1 METEEN
7 LFSLGVLVI
16 SSNDIQEV
24 LDKMKYSKTEDGYSF
39 AYEEYNNS
47 FYEEFA
53 DYDGIIKLGMYHQ
66 QDNMFYKNDH
76 LTEILAEEND
86 TPIEE
91 LDLTFIPDLQD
102 FIDEHDAEIEE
113 EIDKVKDRFYAHL
126 KIGEDTL
133 ESSETPEDSDSSST
147 TNFSINVPE
156 DEGAGEELTSM
167 INSKNQSNSSETQ
180 VNNAPS
186 SVPETQQN
194 MVVVSG
200 SPDRVQ
206 KQTPDGNIDPLLT
219 LAADIFENTEQI
231 ALPQYDKYT
240 QVQLQKEILSAE
252 NKINDARDSAIFAI
266 RDTLAA
272 NRETIE
278 EAFENKFSSYKD
290 KHEKTIQVIENNEKT
305 KIEELRQK
313 ESQIYDQAKG
323 AFIESQRAALADKYD
338 QEHLA
343 TYQQDLLQKEQNLK
357 AEFAGQMVEEND
369 RYNEHYYRQK
379 GKFLENNF
387 RKIDFKDIFDSYQ
400 NIVLEQRDMLSEHAT
415 QFADQVALVARDL
428 EQQRDNAIE
437 EAKKHKQRADVL
449 EDTMNSKIELLAD
462 EKATKRTQE
471 YLEKNVSLQKS
482 LQESQEVA
490 RKERERADSMF
501 ENNKKIQMVNDV
513 LSKQNQTQ
521 VTNNVPATT
530 TAVPVQKEEKTSTK
544 SKAGVITSIIL
555 GVVAIVGIA
564 VGGTTLVLNHQR
576 AVSQPQVVQ
585 TQSSST
591 SSVVSASSSS
601 YKKGDKWTYHNTK
614 DGKDYEVTMDNETTG
629 HYTDGDG
636 NQHQITLNK

>member
-24 LDKMKYSKTEDGYSF
+24 LDKMKYSKTEDGYAF
-39 AYEEYNNS
+39 AYEEDNNS

-53 DYDGIIKLGMYHQ
+53 DYDGIIKLGIYHQ

-167 INSKNQSNSSETQ
+167 INLKNQSNSSETQ

-206 KQTPDGNIDPLLT
+206 KQTPNGNIDPLLT

-305 KIEELRQK
+305 KVEELRQK

>member
-24 LDKMKYSKTEDGYSF
+24 LDKMKYSKTEDGYAF
-39 AYEEYNNS
+39 AYEEDNNS

-53 DYDGIIKLGMYHQ
+53 DYDGIIKLGIYHQ

-305 KIEELRQK
+305 KVEELRQK

>member
-16 SSNDIQEV
+16 SSDDIQEV
-24 LDKMKYSKTEDGYSF
+24 LDKMKYSKTEDGYAF
-39 AYEEYNNS
+39 AYDEDNNS
-47 FYEEFA
+47 FYEEFE
-53 DYDGIIKLGMYHQ
+53 DYAGIIKLGIYHQ

-113 EIDKVKDRFYAHL
+113 EIDKVKDKFYAHL
-126 KIGEDTL
+126 KIGEDNL
-133 ESSETPEDSDSSST
+133 ESSGTPEDSDSSST
-147 TNFSINVPE
+147 TSYSINVPE

-167 INSKNQSNSSETQ
+167 INSKNQSNSNETE
-180 VNNAPS
+180 VNNDPN

-200 SPDRVQ
+200 SPDRAQ
-206 KQTPDGNIDPLLT
+206 RQTPDGNIDPLLT

-240 QVQLQKEILSAE
+240 QVQLQKEILAAE

-305 KIEELRQK
+305 KIEELRQT

-343 TYQQDLLQKEQNLK
+343 AYQQDLLQKEQNLK
-357 AEFAGQMVEEND
+357 AEFAGQMVKENE
-369 RYNEHYYRQK
+369 RYNDHYYRQK

-387 RKIDFKDIFDSYQ
+387 RKIDFKNIFDSYQ

-415 QFADQVALVARDL
+415 QFVDQVALVARDL

-449 EDTMNSKIELLAD
+449 EDTMNSKVELLAD

-521 VTNNVPATT
+521 VANTVPATP
-530 TAVPVQKEEKTSTK
+530 TAAPVQKEEKTSTK

-576 AVSQPQVVQ
+576 SVSQPQVVQ

>member
-24 LDKMKYSKTEDGYSF
+24 LDKMKYSKTEDGYAF
-39 AYEEYNNS
+39 AYEEDNNS

-53 DYDGIIKLGMYHQ
+53 DYDGIIKLGIYHQ

-126 KIGEDTL
+126 KIGEDNL

-200 SPDRVQ
+200 NPDRVQ

-305 KIEELRQK
+305 KVEELRQK

-555 GVVAIVGIA
+555 GVVAILGIA

>member
-16 SSNDIQEV
+16 SSDDIQEV
-24 LDKMKYSKTEDGYSF
+24 LDKMKYSKTEDGYAF
-39 AYEEYNNS
+39 AYDEDNNS
-47 FYEEFA
+47 FYEEFE
-53 DYDGIIKLGMYHQ
+53 DYAGIIKLGIYHQ

-126 KIGEDTL
+126 KIGEDNL
-133 ESSETPEDSDSSST
+133 ESSETPEDSDSSSN

-167 INSKNQSNSSETQ
+167 INSKNQSNSSETE

-186 SVPETQQN
+186 SVSETQQN

-200 SPDRVQ
+200 SPDRAQ
-206 KQTPDGNIDPLLT
+206 RQTPDGNIDPLLT

-240 QVQLQKEILSAE
+240 QVQLQKEILAAE

-290 KHEKTIQVIENNEKT
+290 KHEKTIQVIETNEKT
-305 KIEELRQK
+305 KIEELRQT

-357 AEFAGQMVEEND
+357 AEFAGQMVKENE
-369 RYNEHYYRQK
+369 RYNDHYYRQK

-387 RKIDFKDIFDSYQ
+387 RKIDFKNIFDSYQ

-415 QFADQVALVARDL
+415 QFVDQVALVARDL

-449 EDTMNSKIELLAD
+449 EDTMNSKVELLAD

-521 VTNNVPATT
+521 VTNAVPATP
-530 TAVPVQKEEKTSTK
+530 TAAPVQKEEKTSTK

-576 AVSQPQVVQ
+576 SVSQPQVVQ

>member
-24 LDKMKYSKTEDGYSF
+24 LDKMKYSKTEDGYAF
-39 AYEEYNNS
+39 AYEEDNNS

-53 DYDGIIKLGMYHQ
+53 DYDGIIKLGIYHQ

>member
-16 SSNDIQEV
+16 SSDDIQEV
-24 LDKMKYSKTEDGYSF
+24 LDKMKYSKTEDGYAF
-39 AYEEYNNS
+39 AYDEDNNS
-47 FYEEFA
+47 FYEEFEDHA
-53 DYDGIIKLGMYHQ
+53 GIIKLGIYHQ

-113 EIDKVKDRFYAHL
+113 EIDKVKDKFYAHL
-126 KIGEDTL
+126 KIGEDNL
-133 ESSETPEDSDSSST
+133 ESSGTPEDSDSSST
-147 TNFSINVPE
+147 TSYSINVPE

-167 INSKNQSNSSETQ
+167 INSKNQSNSNETE
-180 VNNAPS
+180 VNNDPN

-200 SPDRVQ
+200 SPDRAQ
-206 KQTPDGNIDPLLT
+206 RQTPDGNIDPLLT

-272 NRETIE
+272 NREAIE

-343 TYQQDLLQKEQNLK
+343 AYQQDLLQKEQNLK
-357 AEFAGQMVEEND
+357 AEFAGQMVKEND
-369 RYNEHYYRQK
+369 RYNDHYYRQK

-400 NIVLEQRDMLSEHAT
+400 HIVLEQRDMLSEHAT
-415 QFADQVALVARDL
+415 QFVDQVALVARDL

-449 EDTMNSKIELLAD
+449 EDTMNSKVELLAD

-521 VTNNVPATT
+521 VTNTVPATPT
-530 TAVPVQKEEKTSTK
+530 VAPVQKEEKTSTK

-576 AVSQPQVVQ
+576 SVSQPQVVQ

-591 SSVVSASSSS
+591 SAVVSDSSSS